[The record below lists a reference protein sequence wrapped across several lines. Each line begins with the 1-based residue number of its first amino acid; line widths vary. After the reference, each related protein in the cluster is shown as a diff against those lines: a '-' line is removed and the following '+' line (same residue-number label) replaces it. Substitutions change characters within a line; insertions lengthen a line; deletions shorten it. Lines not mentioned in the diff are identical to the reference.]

1 MAGTFQDGFPLDP
14 IQAVQAATFLS
25 SSERDEWM
33 GWLNS
38 ASPEDK
44 TELVNTLHEIWVEN
58 KSSTPA
64 PQTATP
70 APQAVTPAPQT
81 SPLAPQ
87 TPAPV
92 PVPAAPELPKQAVP
106 AQVPLPPPVVPPPAP
121 APQSF
126 VEETSKPAPATSEP
140 KPEPVP
146 MPELKKEEPA
156 MPPKPVVD
164 QPLPK
169 VEQPKYS
176 FKAVDEPNTNR
187 NQNQSGQ
194 PRDNRQNSPQSTQN
208 QPPRGNQ
215 NQNRNDNRSSQSQPP
230 RDNRYDRAPAVQTQ
244 SQNQPQP
251 TETKPA
257 TVQKQSNFVDLNH
270 LQTDKTRSI
279 LDEFIKSF
287 KSNRQNELDQIT
299 KLTEA
304 VIGVEEVVNYSDLLA
319 EKILALNTAQI
330 KSNQTLTKEQEKM
343 HSDIDDVRIHIDDVK
358 SMVEHAQE
366 EIDRVARRQRSFESE
381 VKDTLS
387 KVKEQI
393 SGFNANQFSGEDT
406 LAIISRR
413 LDRME
418 NVRNVE
424 SQHAKKSL
432 PSVPQ
437 THSETPTM
445 PESPKP
451 LRTQLS
457 EMQVDV
463 PSVPPRTT
471 NDTSNFMPIRMNPNK
486 GSIDEDSTQAS

>member
-58 KSSTPA
+58 KSSSSAPQAATPA
-64 PQTATP
+64 PQTPPP
-70 APQAVTPAPQT
+70 APA
-81 SPLAPQ
+81 
-87 TPAPV
+87 
-92 PVPAAPELPKQAVP
+92 PVPAAPELPKQSVP
-106 AQVPLPPPVVPPPAP
+106 APASAPLPPPVVPPPAP

-126 VEETSKPAPATSEP
+126 VEEAPKPVVLPSES
-140 KPEPVP
+140 KPEPVLA
-146 MPELKKEEPA
+146 PEPKKEEPA
-156 MPPKPVVD
+156 MPPKPAVD
-164 QPLPK
+164 QSLPK

-176 FKAVDEPNTNR
+176 FKAIDEPNTNR
-187 NQNQSGQ
+187 NQNQPGQ
-194 PRDNRQNSPQSTQN
+194 PRDNRQNSGQNMQN

-215 NQNRNDNRSSQSQPP
+215 NQNQNRNDNRSNQSQPS

-244 SQNQPQP
+244 SQNQPQS

-270 LQTDKTRSI
+270 LRTDKTRSI

-287 KSNRQNELDQIT
+287 KANRQNELDQIT

-319 EKILALNTAQI
+319 EKILALNTAHI
-330 KSNQTLTKEQEKM
+330 ESNKTLTKEQEKM

-432 PSVPQ
+432 PSTSQ
-437 THSETPTM
+437 THSETSAM

-451 LRTQLS
+451 LRMQLS
-457 EMQVDV
+457 EMQIDV

-471 NDTSNFMPIRMNPNK
+471 NDTSNFMPIRMNSNK
-486 GSIDEDSTQAS
+486 GSIEEDSTQAS